1 MILLFIFLTLEFV
14 PYDCTFLMA
23 LYLIYAHNYSKNFA
37 YFIKNLFN
45 LDLIVKK
52 ACIFALKTLLM
63 QA

>member
-1 MILLFIFLTLEFV
+1 
-14 PYDCTFLMA
+14 MA